1 VFDAD
6 YDLARL
12 AFLLADLPG
21 RVLGRFRSDRVF
33 RLPLTHNSTLTE
45 ARQLPTATA
54 LSGSFGAASS
64 NGEVPR
70 PVRQPGVS
78 RRSPVVRVVA

>member
-1 VFDAD
+1 MSWRPVFDAD

-33 RLPLTHNSTLTE
+33 RLP
-45 ARQLPTATA
+45 AP
-54 LSGSFGAASS
+54 
-64 NGEVPR
+64 PR
-70 PVRQPGVS
+70 PVGTIGQPNTAVS
-78 RRSPVVRVVA
+78 SNSQLRPARHLPSNPASPCTRAAGS